1 MTRYTTPEQRA
12 RWQRLATDLG
22 LDLDTLERRI
32 PNPAAFELDVL
43 RGNLRPVVQLLPT
56 PARPPTPRRRPRRK
70 ARAPARP

>member
-1 MTRYTTPEQRA
+1 VTRYTTPEQRA